1 MVRAGRP
8 NAQLVSTELCNMH
21 ALDPGIRARLRHMP
35 ELDGTDARIL
45 LALREDAR
53 LSGVELAQRLGL
65 SRNTVQAR
73 LARLEAGDALGG
85 IDRRV
90 EHRALGYPLTAF
102 VTVRADQ
109 HRLASIEHD
118 LASIPEV
125 VEVHGIAGEHDVLV
139 RIVARD
145 TDELYRIAGVILT
158 VPGVERTELALSVRE
173 MVPYRLAPLLQKLAR

>member
-1 MVRAGRP
+1 MVRVEHP
-8 NAQLVSTELCNMH
+8 NAQRVFAKPCSMH
-21 ALDPGIRARLRHMP
+21 SGGRGIRARLRHMP

-73 LARLEAGDALGG
+73 LARLESGDALGG

-90 EHRALGYPLTAF
+90 EQRALGYPLTAF

-109 HRLASIEHD
+109 HRLPSIEHE
-118 LASIPEV
+118 LAAIPEV
-125 VEVHGIAGEHDVLV
+125 VEVHGIAGENDVLI
-139 RIVARD
+139 RIAAKD
-145 TDELYRIAGVILT
+145 ADDLYRIAGVILS
-158 VPGVERTELALSVRE
+158 VPGVDRTEIALSVRE
-173 MVPYRLAPLLQKLAR
+173 MIAYRTAPLLQKLTR

>member
-1 MVRAGRP
+1 
-8 NAQLVSTELCNMH
+8 MH
-21 ALDPGIRARLRHMP
+21 NYSGLSHAKLRCMTDLDA
-35 ELDGTDARIL
+35 TDARIL

-73 LARLEAGDALGG
+73 LARLESGDALAG

-109 HRLASIEHD
+109 HRLPSIEQD
-118 LASIPEV
+118 LAAIPEV
-125 VEVHGIAGEHDVLV
+125 VEVHGIAGEVDVMIRV
-139 RIVARD
+139 VAID
-145 TDELYRIAGVILT
+145 ADDLYRIAGAILS

-173 MVPYRLAPLLQKLAR
+173 MVGYRTAPLLRRLTER